1 MNRKRKIQLL
11 LLGVSFCVML
21 AVFVA
26 LKIYQ
31 PGAQESGGTDEES
44 YLVMQIDPSQVKEI
58 GIINGTESINLLR
71 TGEEWKCL
79 EDENV
84 MIDRGAVTRF
94 LEQAS
99 DITSDV
105 KIEQAEDMAQY
116 GLEHPILNV
125 TLQWEDNMYTFKMG
139 DFNSVIDCYYI
150 SLNDE
155 KTVYTA
161 DTTLYNALNKTLDDF
176 MQIDVEGDETS
187 E

>member
-1 MNRKRKIQLL
+1 MNRKRKKQLL
-11 LLGVSFCVML
+11 ILGVFFCALL
-21 AVFVA
+21 AIFVA

-31 PGAQESGGTDEES
+31 PGAQEGEETEKES
-44 YLVMQIDPSQVKEI
+44 YPVMRIDPSQVKEI
-58 GIINGTESINLLR
+58 GIINGAESLNLLK
-71 TGEEWKCL
+71 TGEEWKCM
-79 EDENV
+79 EEESVAIDSEAV
-84 MIDRGAVTRF
+84 MRF

-105 KIEQAEDMAQY
+105 KIEQVEDMAQY
-116 GLEHPILNV
+116 GLEQPILNV
-125 TLQWEDNMYTFKMG
+125 TLQWEDNMYTLKAG
-139 DFNSVIDCYYI
+139 EFNSVIDCYYI

-176 MQIDVEGDETS
+176 KQINVEEEETS